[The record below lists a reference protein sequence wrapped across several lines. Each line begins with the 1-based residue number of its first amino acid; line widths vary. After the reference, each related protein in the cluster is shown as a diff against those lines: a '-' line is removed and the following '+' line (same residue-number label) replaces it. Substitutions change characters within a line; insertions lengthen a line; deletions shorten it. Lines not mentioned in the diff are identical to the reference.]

1 MIFIQILIISIWI
14 IPIVIFTNM
23 YLKMDKEDRVKIR
36 TELKHPSGYLGLGVP
51 ILGALLLLTGIFS
64 STKVVQHIGV
74 ILLLGSW
81 FATCVISW
89 KKGNT
94 STMTS
99 AALALLGF
107 AGFIAYCY
115 LI

>member
-1 MIFIQILIISIWI
+1 MIYIQILIISIWI

-23 YLKMDKEDRVKIR
+23 YLKMDKKDRVKIR

-64 STKVVQHIGV
+64 ATKVIQHIGV

-81 FATCVISW
+81 FATCIISW

-99 AALALLGF
+99 AALAFLGF
-107 AGFIAYCY
+107 AGFIAYSY

>member
-14 IPIVIFTNM
+14 IPIAIFANM
-23 YLKMDKEDRVKIR
+23 YFKMDKKDRAKIK
-36 TELKHPSGYLGLGVP
+36 TELKHPSVYLGLGVP

-64 STKVVQHIGV
+64 ATKVIQHIGV

-99 AALALLGF
+99 AALALLGVS
-107 AGFIAYCY
+107 GFIAYSY

>member
-1 MIFIQILIISIWI
+1 MIFIQILIIAIWI
-14 IPIVIFTNM
+14 IPIVFFANM

-36 TELKHPSGYLGLGVP
+36 TELKSPSGYLGLGIP

-64 STKVVQHIGV
+64 TTKIIQHIGV
-74 ILLLGSW
+74 IMLLGSW
-81 FATCVISW
+81 FATSFISW

-94 STMTS
+94 GTMKS

-107 AGFIAYCY
+107 AGVIAYSY